1 MTATTGRRSPA
12 SGPAAARNRATAPR
26 PRAEN
31 RPPSTGWRVVAGKEL
46 GDHVGS
52 ARFYVLAI
60 VLAIAGVAAI
70 YSTSQVVRSSATSAT
85 GYPGLFLVL
94 FTAAASPVPSFVTLV
109 GFLAP
114 LLGIA
119 FGFDAINGERAERT
133 LPRLLSQ
140 PIYRDDVIN
149 GKFAAG
155 LVAITIV
162 LAAVVTL
169 IAGFG
174 LIRIGTAPSAEEALR
189 LVLWIALTVVYI
201 GFWLAFATFLSVALR
216 RAASS
221 ALVAIALWI
230 GLTLFGALLATL
242 IANVLSPAGSG
253 AATQIANLHLQE
265 TLGRLSPTTVYLQA
279 TQAILDP
286 RVTGFGIDSAIASQ
300 AQGALPSTTLTLT
313 QSLLVVWPQVVALVA
328 LTAVSFAAAYVV
340 FLRQE
345 VRA

>member
-1 MTATTGRRSPA
+1 MVATLLR
-12 SGPAAARNRATAPR
+12 
-26 PRAEN
+26 
-31 RPPSTGWRVVAGKEL
+31 
-46 GDHVGS
+46 
-52 ARFYVLAI
+52 
-60 VLAIAGVAAI
+60 
-70 YSTSQVVRSSATSAT
+70 
-85 GYPGLFLVL
+85 
-94 FTAAASPVPSFVTLV
+94 LV
-109 GFLAP
+109 GIDLKRLAR
-114 LLGIA
+114 
-119 FGFDAINGERAERT
+119 ET
-133 LPRLLSQ
+133 
-140 PIYRDDVIN
+140 
-149 GKFAAG
+149 
-155 LVAITIV
+155 AITIV

-169 IAGFG
+169 IAGVG
-174 LIRIGTAPSAEEALR
+174 LIRIGTAPAAEEALR
-189 LVLWIALTVVYI
+189 LALWIALTVVYI

-242 IANVLSPAGSG
+242 IANVLSPTGNGVG
-253 AATQIANLHLQE
+253 AQLANLHLQE

-300 AQGALPSTTLTLT
+300 TQGALPSTTLALP